1 MLNSPKKLRNNYKK
15 SPTESGSVINI
26 YCLLVR
32 LRHNGF
38 DSFTAERHDDSCLCE
53 HVIGRVSAVV
63 QCRFRIVIIFGNED
77 FGNTGEADVEGTAF
91 AWKPDYIELGT
102 GRNFSPGVMQSVD
115 FGMDHERVFVRLE
128 FVVAYEFPG
137 ICIEQIVSEELFF
150 TCVGDSFVVKSGGC
164 TVVSGA
170 DNASVSADK
179 NGAHLRVLV
188 FGKACLGTHHL
199 RIDFVAKLCSRTIH
213 AKKYRQNFNGEL
225 FLNLVSMEKSN
236 HFGKVYLIGA
246 GPGDPGLLTVR
257 GKSILEKADV
267 VVYDRLVSPGVLSL
281 CNPDAKMVD
290 VGKMP
295 THHKVKQ
302 SEINKLLVKFAVEM
316 PGATIARLKGGDP
329 FVFGRGGEEA
339 LELVSAG
346 VEFEIV
352 PGVTSAIAVP
362 AYAGIP
368 VSHRGIAT
376 SFHIITGHEKL
387 DERTL
392 AGSLQTR
399 DERNVIPAT
408 EPESLSSKPLGLDFE
423 ALARCPGTLIFL
435 MGIANMDF
443 IAHRLMECGKD
454 PKTPLAFI
462 EKGTTPKQRT
472 VMATLETAGETIVRE
487 NVTAP
492 AITIMGG
499 VVELGKTLAWKKNLP
514 LSGKRLVVTRA
525 AKQAS
530 GITARLTALGAEVIE
545 TPMIETRTLDC
556 PLVMRHP
563 EPVAALASHVIA
575 SPEGAWQSRS
585 ADFNSLANF
594 DILAFTST
602 NGVESFFKQLFDAG
616 YDVRV
621 LAGKK
626 IASVGKITE
635 KKLLEYG
642 IRCDYVP
649 EDHTGE
655 GLGMLLRSILD
666 ERTLVNSLQTRDE
679 RDVMA
684 QAHDSIGSA
693 MPVCEQPVTA
703 LASHVMASEQSE
715 RGNPLDESRI
725 LLLQGNLA
733 DDTLL
738 KLLPKATRWVV
749 YETLPV
755 AELPEWKREAV
766 ASADAVVFA
775 STSAV
780 ENFVNLM
787 SNVKA
792 CHSERSEESSASMG
806 PSLVELAQDDFIK
819 KSPHTSFCIGRMT
832 ESAARK
838 HGFNTVTSDE
848 TTMDSLVKKI
858 VEYYTTSPN
867 H

>member
-1 MLNSPKKLRNNYKK
+1 
-15 SPTESGSVINI
+15 
-26 YCLLVR
+26 
-32 LRHNGF
+32 
-38 DSFTAERHDDSCLCE
+38 
-53 HVIGRVSAVV
+53 
-63 QCRFRIVIIFGNED
+63 
-77 FGNTGEADVEGTAF
+77 
-91 AWKPDYIELGT
+91 
-102 GRNFSPGVMQSVD
+102 
-115 FGMDHERVFVRLE
+115 
-128 FVVAYEFPG
+128 
-137 ICIEQIVSEELFF
+137 
-150 TCVGDSFVVKSGGC
+150 
-164 TVVSGA
+164 
-170 DNASVSADK
+170 
-179 NGAHLRVLV
+179 
-188 FGKACLGTHHL
+188 
-199 RIDFVAKLCSRTIH
+199 
-213 AKKYRQNFNGEL
+213 
-225 FLNLVSMEKSN
+225 MEKTN
-236 HFGKVYLIGA
+236 NFGKVYLIGA

-281 CNPDAKMVD
+281 CNPKAKMVD

-316 PGATIARLKGGDP
+316 PGATVARLKGGDP

-339 LELVSAG
+339 LELVAAG

-392 AGSLQTR
+392 ASSLQTK
-399 DERNVIPAT
+399 DERDVN
-408 EPESLSSKPLGLDFE
+408 LSLDFE
-423 ALARCPGTLIFL
+423 TLAKCPGTLIFL

-443 IAHRLMECGKD
+443 IARRLIECGKD

-462 EKGTTPKQRT
+462 EKGTTPNQRT

-525 AKQAS
+525 AKQSS

-655 GLGMLLRSILD
+655 GLGKLLRSILD
-666 ERTLVNSLQTRDE
+666 ERTLVNSLQTKDE

-703 LASHVMASEQSE
+703 LASHVIASEQSE
-715 RGNPLDESRI
+715 RGNLLEESRI

-738 KLLPKATRWVV
+738 KLLPQATRWVV

-755 AELPEWKREAV
+755 ADLPEWKREAV

-780 ENFVNLM
+780 ENFVKLIPQ
-787 SNVKA
+787 STEGA
-792 CHSERSEESSASMG
+792 TSY
-806 PSLVELAQDDFIK
+806 PI
-819 KSPHTSFCIGRMT
+819 PHASFCIGRMT

-838 HGFNTVTSDE
+838 HGFDTVTSDE

-858 VEYYTTSPN
+858 VEYYANTP
-867 H
+867 

>member
-1 MLNSPKKLRNNYKK
+1 
-15 SPTESGSVINI
+15 
-26 YCLLVR
+26 
-32 LRHNGF
+32 
-38 DSFTAERHDDSCLCE
+38 
-53 HVIGRVSAVV
+53 
-63 QCRFRIVIIFGNED
+63 
-77 FGNTGEADVEGTAF
+77 
-91 AWKPDYIELGT
+91 
-102 GRNFSPGVMQSVD
+102 
-115 FGMDHERVFVRLE
+115 
-128 FVVAYEFPG
+128 
-137 ICIEQIVSEELFF
+137 
-150 TCVGDSFVVKSGGC
+150 
-164 TVVSGA
+164 
-170 DNASVSADK
+170 
-179 NGAHLRVLV
+179 
-188 FGKACLGTHHL
+188 
-199 RIDFVAKLCSRTIH
+199 
-213 AKKYRQNFNGEL
+213 
-225 FLNLVSMEKSN
+225 MEKSN

-462 EKGTTPKQRT
+462 EKGTTPNQRT

-514 LSGKRLVVTRA
+514 LLGKRLVVTRA
-525 AKQAS
+525 AKQSS

-563 EPVAALASHVIA
+563 E
-575 SPEGAWQSRS
+575 RS
-585 ADFNSLANF
+585 TEDAKSKDPDQNCYANFSTLANF

-602 NGVESFFKQLFDAG
+602 NGVESFFKQLLASGNDI
-616 YDVRV
+616 RI

-655 GLGMLLRSILD
+655 GLGKLL
-666 ERTLVNSLQTRDE
+666 
-679 RDVMA
+679 A
-684 QAHDSIGSA
+684 
-693 MPVCEQPVTA
+693 A
-703 LASHVMASEQSE
+703 LNPIPQSTEGATSHLT
-715 RGNPLDESRI
+715 PRI

-755 AELPEWKREAV
+755 TELPEWKREAV

-806 PSLVELAQDDFIK
+806 PSLVELTQDDFIK

>member
-1 MLNSPKKLRNNYKK
+1 M
-15 SPTESGSVINI
+15 
-26 YCLLVR
+26 
-32 LRHNGF
+32 
-38 DSFTAERHDDSCLCE
+38 
-53 HVIGRVSAVV
+53 
-63 QCRFRIVIIFGNED
+63 
-77 FGNTGEADVEGTAF
+77 
-91 AWKPDYIELGT
+91 
-102 GRNFSPGVMQSVD
+102 
-115 FGMDHERVFVRLE
+115 
-128 FVVAYEFPG
+128 
-137 ICIEQIVSEELFF
+137 
-150 TCVGDSFVVKSGGC
+150 
-164 TVVSGA
+164 
-170 DNASVSADK
+170 K
-179 NGAHLRVLV
+179 N
-188 FGKACLGTHHL
+188 
-199 RIDFVAKLCSRTIH
+199 
-213 AKKYRQNFNGEL
+213 
-225 FLNLVSMEKSN
+225 SN

-281 CNPDAKMVD
+281 CNPKAKMVD

-316 PGATIARLKGGDP
+316 PGATVARLKGGDP

-339 LELVSAG
+339 LELVAAG
-346 VEFEIV
+346 VEFEVV

-376 SFHIITGHEKL
+376 SFHIITGHEKEV
-387 DERTL
+387 DSRKSEV
-392 AGSLQTR
+392 GS
-399 DERNVIPAT
+399 DSVI
-408 EPESLSSKPLGLDFE
+408 LSEVRSTKSKDPSQNLSLDFE
-423 ALARCPGTLIFL
+423 NLAKCQGTLIFL

-443 IAHRLMECGKD
+443 IARRLIECGKD

-462 EKGTTPKQRT
+462 EKGTTPNQRT

-525 AKQAS
+525 AKQSS
-530 GITARLTALGAEVIE
+530 GITARLTTLGAEVIE
-545 TPMIETRTLDC
+545 TPMIETRDVFPCCHAGLPSCIANSYEYDTA
-556 PLVMRHP
+556 
-563 EPVAALASHVIA
+563 ELADL
-575 SPEGAWQSRS
+575 
-585 ADFNSLANF
+585 ADFEDLKDF

-602 NGVESFFKQLFDAG
+602 NGVESFFKQLFAAG

-655 GLGMLLRSILD
+655 GLGLLLRDVVDKCEHVILSE
-666 ERTLVNSLQTRDE
+666 ERSSESKDLV
-679 RDVMA
+679 
-684 QAHDSIGSA
+684 
-693 MPVCEQPVTA
+693 
-703 LASHVMASEQSE
+703 
-715 RGNPLDESRI
+715 ESRI

-738 KLLPKATRWVV
+738 KLLPKATRWTV

-755 AELPEWKREAV
+755 AELPDWKRESI
-766 ASADAVVFA
+766 ASADAIIFA
-775 STSAV
+775 SSSAV
-780 ENFVNLM
+780 ENFCAVIPA
-787 SNVKA
+787 KA
-792 CHSERSEESSASMG
+792 GISFDHC
-806 PSLVELAQDDFIK
+806 
-819 KSPHTSFCIGRMT
+819 PHTSFCIGRMT
-832 ESAARK
+832 EASAKK
-838 HGFNTVTSDE
+838 HGFETVTSDE

-858 VEYYTTSPN
+858 VEYYTMGEN
-867 H
+867 A

>member
-1 MLNSPKKLRNNYKK
+1 
-15 SPTESGSVINI
+15 
-26 YCLLVR
+26 
-32 LRHNGF
+32 
-38 DSFTAERHDDSCLCE
+38 
-53 HVIGRVSAVV
+53 
-63 QCRFRIVIIFGNED
+63 
-77 FGNTGEADVEGTAF
+77 
-91 AWKPDYIELGT
+91 
-102 GRNFSPGVMQSVD
+102 
-115 FGMDHERVFVRLE
+115 
-128 FVVAYEFPG
+128 
-137 ICIEQIVSEELFF
+137 
-150 TCVGDSFVVKSGGC
+150 
-164 TVVSGA
+164 
-170 DNASVSADK
+170 
-179 NGAHLRVLV
+179 
-188 FGKACLGTHHL
+188 
-199 RIDFVAKLCSRTIH
+199 
-213 AKKYRQNFNGEL
+213 
-225 FLNLVSMEKSN
+225 MENSN

-281 CNPDAKMVD
+281 CNPKAKMVD

-339 LELVSAG
+339 LELVAAG
-346 VEFEIV
+346 VEFEVV

-443 IAHRLMECGKD
+443 IARRLMECGKE
-454 PKTPLAFI
+454 PKTPLAFV
-462 EKGTTPKQRT
+462 EKGTTPNQRT

-525 AKQAS
+525 AKQSS

-545 TPMIETRTLDC
+545 TPMIETRD
-556 PLVMRHP
+556 
-563 EPVAALASHVIA
+563 VALSN
-575 SPEGAWQSRS
+575 W
-585 ADFNSLANF
+585 DDLANF

-602 NGVESFFKQLFDAG
+602 NGVESFFKQLFAAG

-655 GLGMLLRSILD
+655 GLGKLLRSILD
-666 ERTLVNSLQTRDE
+666 ERCSTNSQT
-679 RDVMA
+679 
-684 QAHDSIGSA
+684 
-693 MPVCEQPVTA
+693 
-703 LASHVMASEQSE
+703 LASSLSLSKGTEFT
-715 RGNPLDESRI
+715 NLDESRI

-738 KLLPKATRWVV
+738 KFLPKATRWVV

-780 ENFVNLM
+780 ENFVQISRL
-787 SNVKA
+787 S
-792 CHSERSEESSASMG
+792 
-806 PSLVELAQDDFIK
+806 SLVSRL
-819 KSPHTSFCIGRMT
+819 SFCIGRMT
-832 ESAARK
+832 ESAARR
-838 HGFNTVTSDE
+838 HGFETVTSDE

-858 VEYYTTSPN
+858 AEYYAGEGA
-867 H
+867 

>member
-1 MLNSPKKLRNNYKK
+1 MKENS
-15 SPTESGSVINI
+15 
-26 YCLLVR
+26 
-32 LRHNGF
+32 
-38 DSFTAERHDDSCLCE
+38 
-53 HVIGRVSAVV
+53 
-63 QCRFRIVIIFGNED
+63 
-77 FGNTGEADVEGTAF
+77 
-91 AWKPDYIELGT
+91 
-102 GRNFSPGVMQSVD
+102 
-115 FGMDHERVFVRLE
+115 
-128 FVVAYEFPG
+128 
-137 ICIEQIVSEELFF
+137 
-150 TCVGDSFVVKSGGC
+150 
-164 TVVSGA
+164 
-170 DNASVSADK
+170 
-179 NGAHLRVLV
+179 
-188 FGKACLGTHHL
+188 
-199 RIDFVAKLCSRTIH
+199 
-213 AKKYRQNFNGEL
+213 
-225 FLNLVSMEKSN
+225 
-236 HFGKVYLIGA
+236 GKVYLIGA
-246 GPGDPGLLTVR
+246 GPGDPGLLTLR
-257 GKSILEKADV
+257 GKSVLEKADV
-267 VVYDRLVSPGVLSL
+267 VVYDRLVSPAILGF
-281 CNPDAKMVD
+281 CNPKAKMVD

-302 SEINKLLVKFAVEM
+302 SEINKLLVQFASEF
-316 PGATIARLKGGDP
+316 PGGVIARLKGGDP

-339 LELVSAG
+339 LELVAAG
-346 VEFEIV
+346 VEFEVV
-352 PGVTSAIAVP
+352 PGITSAISVP

-376 SFHIITGHEKL
+376 SFHIITGHEKEVDSRKL
-387 DERTL
+387 EV
-392 AGSLQTR
+392 GSG
-399 DERNVIPAT
+399 EVIGACHC
-408 EPESLSSKPLGLDFE
+408 EPCKGDAISSGNLSLDFD
-423 ALARCPGTLIFL
+423 ALAHCPGTLIFL

-443 IAHRLMECGKD
+443 IAKRLMECGKD

-462 EKGTTPKQRT
+462 EKGTTPYQRT

-525 AKQAS
+525 AKQSS

-545 TPMIETRTLDC
+545 TPMIETSTLER
-556 PLVMRHP
+556 PLVMAQAHDSIGSAM
-563 EPVAALASHVIA
+563 PVCEQPVTALASHVIA
-575 SPEGAWQSRS
+575 SPEGARQSCP

-602 NGVESFFKQLFDAG
+602 NGVESFFKQLLASGNDI
-616 YDVRV
+616 RI

-655 GLGMLLRSILD
+655 GLGKL
-666 ERTLVNSLQTRDE
+666 
-679 RDVMA
+679 
-684 QAHDSIGSA
+684 
-693 MPVCEQPVTA
+693 
-703 LASHVMASEQSE
+703 LASLIPQSTE
-715 RGNPLDESRI
+715 GATSYSIPRI

-738 KLLPKATRWVV
+738 KLLPQATRWVV

-780 ENFVNLM
+780 ENFVKLM
-787 SNVKA
+787 PQGTAGVPPYLKA
-792 CHSERSEESSASMG
+792 TNGSA
-806 PSLVELAQDDFIK
+806 PIPQ
-819 KSPHTSFCIGRMT
+819 TSFCIGRMT

-838 HGFNTVTSDE
+838 HGFDTVTSDE

-858 VEYYTTSPN
+858 AEYYCKGMNLAS
-867 H
+867 HD

>member
-1 MLNSPKKLRNNYKK
+1 
-15 SPTESGSVINI
+15 
-26 YCLLVR
+26 
-32 LRHNGF
+32 
-38 DSFTAERHDDSCLCE
+38 
-53 HVIGRVSAVV
+53 
-63 QCRFRIVIIFGNED
+63 
-77 FGNTGEADVEGTAF
+77 
-91 AWKPDYIELGT
+91 
-102 GRNFSPGVMQSVD
+102 
-115 FGMDHERVFVRLE
+115 
-128 FVVAYEFPG
+128 
-137 ICIEQIVSEELFF
+137 
-150 TCVGDSFVVKSGGC
+150 
-164 TVVSGA
+164 
-170 DNASVSADK
+170 
-179 NGAHLRVLV
+179 
-188 FGKACLGTHHL
+188 
-199 RIDFVAKLCSRTIH
+199 
-213 AKKYRQNFNGEL
+213 
-225 FLNLVSMEKSN
+225 MENSN
-236 HFGKVYLIGA
+236 HLGKVYLIGA

-257 GKSILEKADV
+257 GKTILEKADV

-281 CNPDAKMVD
+281 CNPKAKMVD

-316 PGATIARLKGGDP
+316 PGATVARLKGGDP

-339 LELVSAG
+339 LELIAAG
-346 VEFEIV
+346 VEFEVV

-376 SFHIITGHEKL
+376 SFHIITGHEKEVDGRKL
-387 DERTL
+387 EV
-392 AGSLQTR
+392 GS
-399 DERNVIPAT
+399 DSVI
-408 EPESLSSKPLGLDFE
+408 LSEVRSTKSKDPSQNLSLDFE
-423 ALARCPGTLIFL
+423 NLAKCQGTLIFL
-435 MGIANMDF
+435 MGIGNMDF
-443 IAHRLMECGKD
+443 IARRLIECGKD

-462 EKGTTPKQRT
+462 EKGTTPNQRT

-525 AKQAS
+525 AKQSS

-545 TPMIETRTLDC
+545 TPMIETRDVFPCCHAGLRSGISNSSKNK
-556 PLVMRHP
+556 VA
-563 EPVAALASHVIA
+563 EPVEFEDLK
-575 SPEGAWQSRS
+575 
-585 ADFNSLANF
+585 NF

-602 NGVESFFKQLFDAG
+602 NGVESFFKQLFAAG

-655 GLGMLLRSILD
+655 GLGMLLRNILD
-666 ERTLVNSLQTRDE
+666 EKCSTNSQT
-679 RDVMA
+679 
-684 QAHDSIGSA
+684 
-693 MPVCEQPVTA
+693 
-703 LASHVMASEQSE
+703 LASSLSLSKGTEFT
-715 RGNPLDESRI
+715 NLDESRI
-725 LLLQGNLA
+725 LFLQGNLA

-738 KLLPKATRWVV
+738 KLLPKATRWTV

-755 AELPEWKREAV
+755 AELPEWKREAI
-766 ASADAVVFA
+766 ASANAVVFA

-780 ENFVNLM
+780 ENFVATL
-787 SNVKA
+787 VPQ
-792 CHSERSEESSASMG
+792 SAIGTTSCLT
-806 PSLVELAQDDFIK
+806 PQ
-819 KSPHTSFCIGRMT
+819 TSFCIGRMT
-832 ESAARK
+832 ESAAKK
-838 HGFNTVTSDE
+838 HGFETVTSDE